1 MAGSDR
7 AYARDVS
14 SSTTP
19 ASGTTSPAST
29 PVSSG
34 GGAPAASGPRQA
46 GNLSTLLQFIAM
58 GLVWGASFLFMKVAL
73 DGVSFGQVA
82 WSRTL
87 LGALALGAIV
97 LVMRPRVTAADG
109 TPGPVLPRERI
120 VWLHFLVVSLTTC
133 VIPYLCFAWAEQYV
147 SSSLASIYNA
157 TTPIMTALMATLVF
171 RVERL
176 GLGRWAGVGVGI
188 LGVVVVI
195 GPWQYSALTGSL
207 AGQLACLVATLCY
220 GFTFGYQRRFL
231 SQRPIA
237 PATFA
242 FLSIG
247 VSAVVMLALT
257 PWLALEPVELDL
269 PVVASLLAL
278 GVLGTGLAYIWNIN
292 VLRKWGPTA
301 TSTVTYVT
309 PLVGVALGFIL
320 LGERFSWHEPIGAL
334 LVLLG
339 ILLAQGRLRMPR
351 RRARA

>member
-1 MAGSDR
+1 M
-7 AYARDVS
+7 
-14 SSTTP
+14 SSTRSIEAP
-19 ASGTTSPAST
+19 AAASAAST
-29 PVSSG
+29 PK
-34 GGAPAASGPRQA
+34 R
-46 GNLSTLLQFIAM
+46 LSTWLQFLAM

-97 LVMRPRVTAADG
+97 LVTRPRVTAPDG
-109 TPGPVLPRERI
+109 TPGPVLPREPA
-120 VWLHFLVVSLTTC
+120 VWGHFLVVSLTTC

-176 GLGRWAGVGVGI
+176 GLSQWAGVGVGI
-188 LGVVVVI
+188 LGVLVVI
-195 GPWQYSALTGSL
+195 GPWQITALTGSV
-207 AGQLACLVATLCY
+207 AGQLACLVATACY

-231 SQRPIA
+231 SGRPIA

-247 VSAVVMLALT
+247 VSAVVMLVLT
-257 PWLALEPVELDL
+257 PVVAIGPVELDWPIVL
-269 PVVASLLAL
+269 SLVAL

-292 VLRKWGPTA
+292 VLRAWGPTG

-309 PLVGVALGFIL
+309 PVVGVALGVVL
-320 LGERFSWHEPIGAL
+320 LGERFSWHEPLGAA
-334 LVLLG
+334 LVLVG
-339 ILLAQGRLRMPR
+339 ILLTQGRLRFGR
-351 RRARA
+351 RKPVE

>member
-1 MAGSDR
+1 VNSRTTPTTTPAP
-7 AYARDVS
+7 
-14 SSTTP
+14 TP
-19 ASGTTSPAST
+19 ASGT
-29 PVSSG
+29 
-34 GGAPAASGPRQA
+34 APAVGAAAASAPRRA
-46 GNLSTLLQFIAM
+46 GTLSTLLQFVAM
-58 GLVWGASFLFMKVAL
+58 GLVWGSSFLFMKVAL
-73 DGVSFGQVA
+73 EGVSFGQVA
-82 WSRTL
+82 WSRTV
-87 LGALALGAIV
+87 LGALALGVIV
-97 LVMRPRVTAADG
+97 LVMRPRVARPDG

-120 VWLHFLVVSLTTC
+120 VWVHFLVVSITTC

-188 LGVVVVI
+188 LGVIVVI

-247 VSAVVMLALT
+247 VSALVMLALT
-257 PWLALEPVELDL
+257 PWLAIGPVELDWAI
-269 PVVASLLAL
+269 VGSLLGL
-278 GVLGTGLAYIWNIN
+278 GILGTGLAYIWNIN
-292 VLRKWGPTA
+292 VLRAWGPTA

-309 PLVGVALGFIL
+309 PVVGVALGVML
-320 LGERFSWHEPIGAL
+320 LSERFSWHEPLGAL

-339 ILLAQGRLRMPR
+339 ILLTQGRLRMPR

>member
-1 MAGSDR
+1 MQR
-7 AYARDVS
+7 PTR
-14 SSTTP
+14 
-19 ASGTTSPAST
+19 
-29 PVSSG
+29 
-34 GGAPAASGPRQA
+34 
-46 GNLSTLLQFIAM
+46 LSAWLQFLAM
-58 GLVWGASFLFMKVAL
+58 GLVWGSSFLFMKIAL

-82 WSRTL
+82 WSRTV
-87 LGALALGAIV
+87 LGAIALGLIV
-97 LVMRPRVTAADG
+97 LVTRPRVTDAAG
-109 TPGPVLPRERI
+109 LAGPVLPREKV
-120 VWLHFLVVSLTTC
+120 VWGHFLVVAFTTC

-176 GLGRWAGVGVGI
+176 GGSRWFGVGLGIVGV
-188 LGVVVVI
+188 LVVI
-195 GPWQYSALTGSL
+195 GPWQLTALTGSV

-220 GFTFGYQRRFL
+220 GFTFGYQRKFL

-257 PWLALEPVELDL
+257 PWLALSPVDLDWRI
-269 PVVASLLAL
+269 VSSLLAL

-292 VLRKWGPTA
+292 VLRAWGPTG

-309 PLVGVALGFIL
+309 PVVGVALGMLL
-320 LGERFSWHEPIGAL
+320 LGEQLSWHEPVGAA
-334 LVLLG
+334 LVLVG
-339 ILLAQGRLRMPR
+339 ILFAQGRLRLGR
-351 RRARA
+351 RRGGVSAGGSGSSTDLASGRNDEPGAPAT

>member
-1 MAGSDR
+1 M
-7 AYARDVS
+7 
-14 SSTTP
+14 ST
-19 ASGTTSPAST
+19 ST
-29 PVSSG
+29 AEQAAV
-34 GGAPAASGPRQA
+34 AASAPKRPGRV
-46 GNLSTLLQFIAM
+46 STWVQFLAM
-58 GLVWGASFLFMKVAL
+58 GVVWGSSFLFMKVAL
-73 DGVSFGQVA
+73 EGVLFGQVA
-82 WSRTL
+82 WTRTL
-87 LGALALGAIV
+87 LGGLALGVIV
-97 LVMRPRVTAADG
+97 LVMRPRVPRADG
-109 TPGPVLPRERI
+109 TPGPVLPRERV

-176 GLGRWAGVGVGI
+176 GLSRWAGVGVGI
-188 LGVVVVI
+188 LGVLVVI
-195 GPWQYSALTGSL
+195 GPWQYTALTGSL
-207 AGQLACLVATLCY
+207 AGQLACLVATACY

-257 PWLALEPVELDL
+257 PWIAIAPVELDWT
-269 PVVASLLAL
+269 VVASLLAL

-292 VLRKWGPTA
+292 VLRAWGPTG

-309 PLVGVALGFIL
+309 PVVGVVLGVVL
-320 LGERFSWHEPIGAL
+320 LGERFSWHEPLGAV

-351 RRARA
+351 RRVALPAE